1 MPGDPEKLRAAY
13 SLWVETNKE
22 SMELWLELAQ
32 GKRTFDQTVLQ
43 EMANKSQRLYTA
55 FMEASSEFMS
65 FPKF

>member
-32 GKRTFDQTVLQ
+32 GKRTFDQAVLQ
-43 EMANKSQRLYTA
+43 EMADKSKRLYAA